1 MKVIRILFVFILL
14 TACKDSTVEKTQEV
28 EKDTLSEKSV
38 QDTLEEKTIEKS
50 DDKEKTEVDSISF
63 TIEMA
68 ENLAKLPLDCIQVEY
83 PNKLDHVIS
92 SSSNLQEPKELHPAF
107 YGCFD
112 WHSSVHGHWALIRLL
127 KEFSEL
133 SQAEEIKEKLLEN
146 ISKQNIAKEVY
157 YFSTTEHKNSERPY
171 GWAWLLKLAEEIH
184 TWDDEIAQTLENNLQ
199 PLTDL
204 MVNNF
209 KEFLPKL
216 TKPIRVGEHQ
226 NTAFALV
233 FVYDYAESV
242 NNKDLKDLVKF

>member
-1 MKVIRILFVFILL
+1 
-14 TACKDSTVEKTQEV
+14 
-28 EKDTLSEKSV
+28 
-38 QDTLEEKTIEKS
+38 
-50 DDKEKTEVDSISF
+50 
-63 TIEMA
+63 
-68 ENLAKLPLDCIQVEY
+68 
-83 PNKLDHVIS
+83 
-92 SSSNLQEPKELHPAF
+92 
-107 YGCFD
+107 
-112 WHSSVHGHWALIRLL
+112 
-127 KEFSEL
+127 
-133 SQAEEIKEKLLEN
+133 

-171 GWAWLLKLAEEIH
+171 GWALLLKLAEEIH

-242 NNKDLKDLVKF
+242 NNKDLKDLVKFWAKSYYLHDKNCPIDYEPG